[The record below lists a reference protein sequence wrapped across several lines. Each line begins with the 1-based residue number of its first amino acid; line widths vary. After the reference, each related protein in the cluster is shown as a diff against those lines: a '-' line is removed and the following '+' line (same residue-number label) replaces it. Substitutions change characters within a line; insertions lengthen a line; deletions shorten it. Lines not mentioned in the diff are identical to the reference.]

1 MLHHAIT
8 HQRFDE
14 PIGRFRA
21 LCLELPETSEVSSWG
36 HPNFRAGKKTFAAV
50 EWFKGRPSFAYRLG
64 SKTED
69 ELRQRGSQFFLTPY
83 GRGQWLSMW
92 IDRDVNWRLVKTL
105 VDRSYRIVAL
115 KRMLVALDGTQEEVS
130 RPQKQ

>member
-1 MLHHAIT
+1 MLDKTISP
-8 HQRFDE
+8 RGFDE
-14 PIGRFRA
+14 LIKRFRA

-64 SKTED
+64 PRSAD

-92 IDRDVNWRLVKTL
+92 IDRQVDWRLVKAL
-105 VDRSYRIVAL
+105 LDRSYRIVAL
-115 KRMLVALDGTQEEVS
+115 KRMIVALDST
-130 RPQKQ
+130 K